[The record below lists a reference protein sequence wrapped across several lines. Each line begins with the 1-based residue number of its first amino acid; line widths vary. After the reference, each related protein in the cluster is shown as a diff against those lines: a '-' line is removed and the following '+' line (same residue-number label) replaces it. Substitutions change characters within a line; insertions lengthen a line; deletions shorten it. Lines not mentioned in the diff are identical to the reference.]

1 MNRLLIAFLSMLVS
15 FAAQSE
21 LLVSGLEGASGSTVG
36 PDGALYVTE
45 GAAGR
50 VSRVDPWTGA
60 TTTFA
65 SGLPPSLIGIGGAV
79 DVAFIDGVAYVL
91 VTLVSPDLNDIFG
104 PIGADDTDG
113 IYRIDGPDSFT
124 LIADIGSFAVDNPPL
139 PAYFIPSGVQYAM
152 EPFRG
157 GFLVTDGHHNRV
169 YRVTLKGQV
178 SEMIAFD
185 NIVPTGLEVRGNT
198 IYMSQT
204 GPTPHSPG
212 DGKVVSFGPKSSSAT
227 EVAAGGM
234 LMVDVEFGRGRKLY
248 ALAQGMWDGAFA
260 GSPALP
266 FTGSLLEVSQDG
278 RLIELA
284 TELNQPTSMEFIG
297 NTAFIVTLGGE
308 IWTFSDVS
316 EPPFGGK
323 PH

>member
-1 MNRLLIAFLSMLVS
+1 MNKLLIAFLSMLVS
-15 FAAQSE
+15 LAAQSE
-21 LLVSGLEGASGSTVG
+21 LLVSGLEGASGSAVG

-50 VSRVDPWTGA
+50 VSRVDPWTGE

-65 SGLPPSLIGIGGAV
+65 SGLPPALIGIGGAV

-91 VTLVSPDLNDIFG
+91 VTLVSPDLNEVFG
-104 PIGADDTDG
+104 PIGADGIDG

-124 LIADIGSFAVDNPPL
+124 LIADIGSFALDNPPV
-139 PAYFIPSGVQYAM
+139 PDFFIPSGVLYAM

-169 YRVTLKGQV
+169 YRVTLKGKV
-178 SEMIAFD
+178 SELIAFD
-185 NIVPTGLEVRGNT
+185 NIVPTGLELHGNT
-198 IYMSQT
+198 IYMSQA
-204 GPTPHSPG
+204 GPAPHLPE
-212 DGKVVSFGPKSSSAT
+212 DGKVVAFGPKSSSAT
-227 EVAAGGM
+227 DVAAGGM

-248 ALAQGMWDGAFA
+248 ALAQGMWDGAFP

-266 FTGSLLEVSQDG
+266 FTGSLFEVAQDG
-278 RLIELA
+278 TLTELA
-284 TELNQPTSMEFIG
+284 TQLNQPTSMEFIG

-308 IWTFSDVS
+308 IHTISAVS
-316 EPPFGGK
+316 KPPFGTQA
-323 PH
+323 H